1 MVIEIDIEDVLSGR
15 IDWIDDNLTKKLAKP
30 SLKCIEK
37 EFPHYVQY
45 LDSVDSF
52 ITPKEEHPLF
62 YGCYD
67 WHSSV
72 HSHWNLVRQM
82 RLFHDHPLEDEILEV
97 LDRHFTKEKVSG
109 EVEFFEDNRKFE
121 KPYGWGWFLR
131 LMSELYLMYQDKA
144 ENWEEILHPLE
155 EKIIELIEDE
165 FLRQERPFRVGIH
178 ANSAFSLINIL
189 DYTRIKSDSNLE
201 FKVMEKSKEF
211 FLKDKSAPVEYEPT
225 GWDFLSP
232 ILTEADLMR
241 RVLDE
246 NEYVRWFE
254 DFLPDLSK
262 PDHTQFLEP
271 IKVELDELMKY
282 HLIGLNL
289 SKAWCMNGIAAIIP
303 VDHQYKN
310 ILKDSAEKHA
320 KEGLKQAFSEDYG
333 GSHWLL
339 SFALYLFTI
348 NEGGI
353 DP

>member
-1 MVIEIDIEDVLSGR
+1 MDIEIDIEDVLSGR
-15 IDWIDDNLTKKLAKP
+15 VDWIDDNLTKKLAKP
-30 SLKCIEK
+30 SLKCIKK
-37 EFPHYVQY
+37 EFPHYVQ
-45 LDSVDSF
+45 SVDSKRFF

-67 WHSSV
+67 WHSAV

-82 RLFHDHPLEDEILEV
+82 RLVDDHPLEDEILEV
-97 LDRHFTKEKVSG
+97 LDRHFIKEKVAG
-109 EVEFFEDNRKFE
+109 EVEFFENNRKFE

-131 LMSELYLMYQDKA
+131 LMSELYLWDHDRD
-144 ENWEEILHPLE
+144 ENWEEILPPLE
-155 EKIIELIEDE
+155 EKIIELVKDE
-165 FLRQERPFRVGIH
+165 FLEQERPFRIGTH

-189 DYTRIKSDSNLE
+189 DYSRIKSDEKLE
-201 FKVMEKSKEF
+201 SEVVDKAREF
-211 FLKDKSAPVEYEPT
+211 FLEDKNAPVKYEPI

-232 ILTEADLMR
+232 TLTEADLMR

-246 NEYVRWFE
+246 DKYVGWLE

-271 IKVELDELMKY
+271 IEVELDELMKY

-289 SKAWCMNGIAAIIP
+289 SKAWCMNGIAASIP
-303 VDHQYKN
+303 ADHKYKN
-310 ILKDSAEKHA
+310 ILKGSAEKHA
-320 KEGLKQAFSEDYG
+320 NEGLKQAFSEDYG

-339 SFALYLFTI
+339 SFALYLFTM
-348 NEGGI
+348 NESGI